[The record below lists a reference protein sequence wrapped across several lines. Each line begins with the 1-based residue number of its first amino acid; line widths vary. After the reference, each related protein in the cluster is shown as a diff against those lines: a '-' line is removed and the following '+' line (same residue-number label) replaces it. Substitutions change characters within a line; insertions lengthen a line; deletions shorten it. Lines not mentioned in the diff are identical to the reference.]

1 MPEPWLVPVYQ
12 PLTEPSP
19 LPPVDL
25 ASQFPPHEI
34 EGESSSASRPLLD
47 RDTILFLLARSPTIQ
62 RRSGRDE
69 IGLINRLGS
78 SWSVE
83 NALKN
88 CTSHPPHLSPPSSPP
103 SSHFPL
109 ILRNKEDRS
118 NK

>member
-12 PLTEPSP
+12 PLTESTP
-19 LPPVDL
+19 LPPIDL

-47 RDTILFLLARSPTIQ
+47 RDTILSILARSPSIQ
-62 RRSGRDE
+62 KKSGRDE
-69 IGLINRLGS
+69 IGLVNRLGS

-88 CTSHPPHLSPPSSPP
+88 CTSPHSPA
-103 SSHFPL
+103 PL
-109 ILRNKEDRS
+109 LER
-118 NK
+118 